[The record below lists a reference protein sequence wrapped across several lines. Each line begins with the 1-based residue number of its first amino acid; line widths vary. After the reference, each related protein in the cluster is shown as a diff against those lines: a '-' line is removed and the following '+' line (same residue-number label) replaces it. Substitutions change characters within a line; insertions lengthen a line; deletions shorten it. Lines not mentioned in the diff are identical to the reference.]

1 MRHGRDQK
9 NIKSIIK
16 LKNNHNLIIILVL
29 LLLKIQNLMIK
40 SNTRNSSFI
49 LINFRMSSYLLIV
62 YKFQNK
68 YIDY

>member
-9 NIKSIIK
+9 NIKNIIK

-68 YIDY
+68 YIND